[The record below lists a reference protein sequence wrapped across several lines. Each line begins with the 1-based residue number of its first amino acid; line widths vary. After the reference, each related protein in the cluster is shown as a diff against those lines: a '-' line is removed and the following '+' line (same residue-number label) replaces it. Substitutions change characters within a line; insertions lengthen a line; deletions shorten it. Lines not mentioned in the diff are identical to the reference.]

1 VLAMRPE
8 ILVLDEPTSNLDPA
22 SRRELIEVLRGLPIT
37 QLLVTHDLPFAL
49 ELCPRALVMDEGR
62 IVAAAATAEILS
74 DEALMKAHRL
84 ELPYRFDPRGLD
96 S

>member
-1 VLAMRPE
+1 
-8 ILVLDEPTSNLDPA
+8 
-22 SRRELIEVLRGLPIT
+22 
-37 QLLVTHDLPFAL
+37 
-49 ELCPRALVMDEGR
+49 MDEGR